1 MRMVKSGKPAATD
14 PLLADVRART
24 DRFIGHVRYASNPE
38 TVCAANSHPF
48 QALGVTLAH
57 NGTFYGKIGAEGDA
71 RKISDTVVFLEL
83 LEDRWVERSLEGLS
97 ETIRGILSDREL
109 VGEYSA
115 ANLLIAAGDRM
126 FAFRRYQRNGDYY
139 TMYLKSGEGL
149 TVVASQPLDA
159 GPGWRGRFGR
169 FSPMGGAFQ
178 RWRGIPLDAPGGDT
192 PQRWRGTLLYIRL
205 DIGMSPVRMSPD
217 SVEAVRRGVLRDVLG
232 DLPDGLL
239 HETIRFL
246 FRAVAGGGHLGRPVA
261 PLEHEAAGPP
271 DLAFYLRAAG
281 RAFPE
286 RRVAHLLDLFELP
299 AFSALVF
306 VGRHVAPRSR

>member
-1 MRMVKSGKPAATD
+1 MIAFSSNEPRDISPYLASLARFCESGNLVAGWAKRPGGNHPNGWGIAWRVGDEMRMVKSGKPAATD

-57 NGTFYGKIGAEGDA
+57 NGTFYGKIGAEGEG
-71 RKISDTVVFLEL
+71 RKVSDTVVFLEL

-109 VGEYSA
+109 VGDYSA

-139 TMYLKSGEGL
+139 TMYLKSGEGF

-159 GPGWRGRFGR
+159 DPGWRLLEDGELVDL
-169 FSPMGGAFQ
+169 SQGASRSVPFT
-178 RWRGIPLDAPGGDT
+178 LPG
-192 PQRWRGTLLYIRL
+192 
-205 DIGMSPVRMSPD
+205 
-217 SVEAVRRGVLRDVLG
+217 
-232 DLPDGLL
+232 
-239 HETIRFL
+239 
-246 FRAVAGGGHLGRPVA
+246 
-261 PLEHEAAGPP
+261 
-271 DLAFYLRAAG
+271 
-281 RAFPE
+281 
-286 RRVAHLLDLFELP
+286 
-299 AFSALVF
+299 
-306 VGRHVAPRSR
+306 

>member
-1 MRMVKSGKPAATD
+1 MIAFASAEAQDVAPYLASLARFCDSGNLVAGWERRPGGNHPNGWGVAWRVGDEMRMVKSGKPAATD

-57 NGTFYGKIGAEGDA
+57 NGTFYGKIGAEGEA
-71 RKISDTVVFLEL
+71 RKVSDTVVFLEL

-159 GPGWRGRFGR
+159 GPGWR
-169 FSPMGGAFQ
+169 
-178 RWRGIPLDAPGGDT
+178 
-192 PQRWRGTLLYIRL
+192 LLADGEL
-205 DIGMSPVRMSPD
+205 V
-217 SVEAVRRGVLRDVLG
+217 
-232 DLPDGLL
+232 DLSQG
-239 HETIRFL
+239 
-246 FRAVAGGGHLGRPVA
+246 
-261 PLEHEAAGPP
+261 
-271 DLAFYLRAAG
+271 
-281 RAFPE
+281 
-286 RRVAHLLDLFELP
+286 
-299 AFSALVF
+299 
-306 VGRHVAPRSR
+306 APRSVPLTLPG